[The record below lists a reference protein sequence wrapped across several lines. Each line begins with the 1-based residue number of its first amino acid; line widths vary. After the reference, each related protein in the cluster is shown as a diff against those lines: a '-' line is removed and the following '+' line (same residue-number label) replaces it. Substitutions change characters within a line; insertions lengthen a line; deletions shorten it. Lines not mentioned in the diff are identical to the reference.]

1 MAITINEETTIFI
14 RVAVRIIITVIVIVI
29 TIIFGLLMKY
39 SLGN

>member
-1 MAITINEETTIFI
+1 MTNQEPNLFLKKIL
-14 RVAVRIIITVIVIVI
+14 III